1 MKAVRK
7 MMEAKKLEGSLTYD
21 SSWGDGGKKS

>member
-7 MMEAKKLEGSLTYD
+7 MGEAKKLEGHLAYSAD
-21 SSWGDGGKKS
+21 FGDGGKS